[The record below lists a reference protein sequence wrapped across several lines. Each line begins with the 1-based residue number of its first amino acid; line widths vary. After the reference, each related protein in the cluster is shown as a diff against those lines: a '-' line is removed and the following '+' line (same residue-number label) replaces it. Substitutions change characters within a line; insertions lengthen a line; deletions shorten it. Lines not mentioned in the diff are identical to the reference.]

1 MILGHTPA
9 GASSQ
14 TVLHYLQEVKSG
26 KFRQYD
32 EGTAAGNIRKYGSP
46 EPPEYDLSQLEVP
59 VFMHYSL
66 NDYLASSFV
75 NFYQEFKT
83 NSLEN

>member
-1 MILGHTPA
+1 MQTLLPVILGHTPA

-46 EPPEYDLSQLEVP
+46 EPPEYDLSLLKVP
-59 VFMHYSL
+59 IIMHYSL
-66 NDYLASSFV
+66 NDYLASTLVSF
-75 NFYQEFKT
+75 EI
-83 NSLEN
+83 